1 MLFQRS
7 SQGPGTERKMAT
19 RKKRWADLHASQA
32 YVPSLI
38 LSPRHREARGA
49 VSKARRARGNPSHD
63 PDRSSRVKKA
73 RVTSR
78 RRITSQLSSHL
89 LTLSRL
95 TRREKA
101 DFVFKLTLSSSS
113 PRLSSSQPKSQR
125 QNKTQKIQEE
135 KRAKKMSQPTHQ
147 DSNVVVPVPEIG
159 DRAPTLGDAV
169 HFPRDKP
176 VLVVFL
182 RHCGCPCKSSLHTAL
197 LFGSFHGH
205 GWVFGAGAGT
215 GTDALSLRVCAVA
228 EQTFQRLTDISNHH
242 PELHCV
248 AVTQSGP
255 EETDKW

>member
-1 MLFQRS
+1 M
-7 SQGPGTERKMAT
+7 
-19 RKKRWADLHASQA
+19 
-32 YVPSLI
+32 
-38 LSPRHREARGA
+38 
-49 VSKARRARGNPSHD
+49 SKARRARGNPLSHD
-63 PDRSSRVKKA
+63 PERSSRVKKA
-73 RVTSR
+73 RVTST

-205 GWVFGAGAGT
+205 GWVLGAGAGA
-215 GTDALSLRVCAVA
+215 GTDALSLCVCLQSQNRRSNGLRTCRTTTRSCIASLLRSRGRRRRISGEFGTAAAVV
-228 EQTFQRLTDISNHH
+228 D
-242 PELHCV
+242 
-248 AVTQSGP
+248 
-255 EETDKW
+255 